1 MSEDKTIFNGLEV
14 KVLPQATHK
23 QVLTLLDQL
32 IETSIWQDAKL
43 KSKDP
48 IKNPGES
55 FVTNKLKLIR
65 ETLENE
71 N

>member
-1 MSEDKTIFNGLEV
+1 MSEDKAITH
-14 KVLPQATHK
+14 ATYE
-23 QVLTLLDQL
+23 QILTLLNQL

-55 FVTNKLKLIR
+55 FITNKLKLIR
-65 ETLENE
+65 EVLENE

>member
-1 MSEDKTIFNGLEV
+1 MSEDKAI
-14 KVLPQATHK
+14 QDATYT
-23 QVLTLLDQL
+23 QILTLLNQL

>member
-1 MSEDKTIFNGLEV
+1 MSEDKAITH
-14 KVLPQATHK
+14 ATYE
-23 QVLTLLDQL
+23 QILTLLNQL

-48 IKNPGES
+48 LKNPGES
-55 FVTNKLKLIR
+55 FITNKLKLIR
-65 ETLENE
+65 EVLENE

>member
-1 MSEDKTIFNGLEV
+1 MSEDKAITH
-14 KVLPQATHK
+14 ATYK
-23 QVLTLLDQL
+23 QILTLLHQL

-55 FVTNKLKLIR
+55 FATNKLKLIR
-65 ETLENE
+65 EVLENE

>member
-1 MSEDKTIFNGLEV
+1 MSEDKVIT
-14 KVLPQATHK
+14 QATYK
-23 QVLTLLDQL
+23 QILTLLDQL

-48 IKNPGES
+48 VKNPGES
-55 FVTNKLKLIR
+55 FITNKLKLIR
-65 ETLENE
+65 NTLENE

>member
-1 MSEDKTIFNGLEV
+1 MRDDVILT
-14 KVLPQATHK
+14 QAVHD

-48 IKNPGES
+48 VKNPGES
-55 FVTNKLKLIR
+55 FMTNKLKLIR
-65 ETLENE
+65 KTLKNE

>member
-1 MSEDKTIFNGLEV
+1 MSEDKIISHT
-14 KVLPQATHK
+14 TH
-23 QVLTLLDQL
+23 QQLLTLLDQL

-48 IKNPGES
+48 VKNPGES
-55 FVTNKLKLIR
+55 FITNKLRLIR
-65 ETLENE
+65 EVLENE

>member
-1 MSEDKTIFNGLEV
+1 MRDDVILT
-14 KVLPQATHK
+14 QAVHD

-48 IKNPGES
+48 AKNPGES
-55 FVTNKLKLIR
+55 FMTNKLKLIR
-65 ETLENE
+65 KTLKNE

>member
-1 MSEDKTIFNGLEV
+1 MSEEKSISHTTREQI
-14 KVLPQATHK
+14 
-23 QVLTLLDQL
+23 LTLLNQL

-48 IKNPGES
+48 VKNAGES
-55 FVTNKLKLIR
+55 FMTNKLKLIR
-65 ETLENE
+65 EVLENE

>member
-1 MSEDKTIFNGLEV
+1 MSEDKTISQV
-14 KVLPQATHK
+14 TYK
-23 QVLTLLDQL
+23 QILTLLDQL
-32 IETSIWQDAKL
+32 IETSVWQDAKL

-48 IKNPGES
+48 VKNPGES

-65 ETLENE
+65 KTLKNE

>member
-1 MSEDKTIFNGLEV
+1 MSEDKAIPRETYLSI
-14 KVLPQATHK
+14 
-23 QVLTLLDQL
+23 LTLLNQL

-48 IKNPGES
+48 VKNPGES
-55 FVTNKLKLIR
+55 FMTNKLRLIR
-65 ETLENE
+65 EALENG

>member
-1 MSEDKTIFNGLEV
+1 MSEDRAITH
-14 KVLPQATHK
+14 ATYE
-23 QVLTLLDQL
+23 QILTLLNQL

-55 FVTNKLKLIR
+55 FMTNKLKLIR
-65 ETLENE
+65 KTLENE

>member
-1 MSEDKTIFNGLEV
+1 MSEDKIIPHTTYA
-14 KVLPQATHK
+14 QA
-23 QVLTLLDQL
+23 LTLLNQL
-32 IETSIWQDAKL
+32 IETSIWQDSKL

-48 IKNPGES
+48 VKNPGES

>member
-1 MSEDKTIFNGLEV
+1 MSGD
-14 KVLPQATHK
+14 THTK
-23 QVLTLLDQL
+23 VLTLLGQL

-48 IKNPGES
+48 VKNTGES
-55 FVTNKLKLIR
+55 FMTNKLKLIKR
-65 ETLENE
+65 TLENE

>member
-1 MSEDKTIFNGLEV
+1 MTDDVILT
-14 KVLPQATHK
+14 QAAHD
-23 QVLTLLDQL
+23 QVLTLIDQL

-48 IKNPGES
+48 VRNPGES
-55 FVTNKLKLIR
+55 FMTNKLKLIR
-65 ETLENE
+65 TTLKNE

>member
-1 MSEDKTIFNGLEV
+1 MSEDKAIAH
-14 KVLPQATHK
+14 ATYK
-23 QVLTLLDQL
+23 RVLTLLNQL

-43 KSKDP
+43 KSKAP

-55 FVTNKLKLIR
+55 FMTNKLKLIR
-65 ETLENE
+65 EVLENE

>member
-1 MSEDKTIFNGLEV
+1 MSEDRAITH
-14 KVLPQATHK
+14 ATYE
-23 QVLTLLDQL
+23 QILTLLNQL

-55 FVTNKLKLIR
+55 FITNKLKLIR
-65 ETLENE
+65 KTLENE

>member
-1 MSEDKTIFNGLEV
+1 MSEDKVI
-14 KVLPQATHK
+14 THTTYE
-23 QVLTLLDQL
+23 QILTLLNQL
-32 IETSIWQDAKL
+32 IETSMWQDAKL

-55 FVTNKLKLIR
+55 FITNKLKLIR

>member
-1 MSEDKTIFNGLEV
+1 MSEDKTITH
-14 KVLPQATHK
+14 ATYK
-23 QVLTLLDQL
+23 QILTLLDQL

-48 IKNPGES
+48 VKNPGES
-55 FVTNKLKLIR
+55 FITNKLKLIR
-65 ETLENE
+65 DTLENE

>member
-1 MSEDKTIFNGLEV
+1 MSEDKAITH
-14 KVLPQATHK
+14 ATYE
-23 QVLTLLDQL
+23 QILTLLNQL

-48 IKNPGES
+48 VKNPGES
-55 FVTNKLKLIR
+55 FMTNKLKLIR
-65 ETLENE
+65 DTLENE

>member
-1 MSEDKTIFNGLEV
+1 MSEDKIISHTTYQQL
-14 KVLPQATHK
+14 
-23 QVLTLLDQL
+23 LTLLNQL

-48 IKNPGES
+48 LKNPGES
-55 FVTNKLKLIR
+55 FMTNKLKLIR
-65 ETLENE
+65 EALENE

>member
-1 MSEDKTIFNGLEV
+1 MSEDKIISYSTYRQI
-14 KVLPQATHK
+14 
-23 QVLTLLDQL
+23 LTLTDQL
-32 IETSIWQDAKL
+32 IETCIWQDAKL

-48 IKNPGES
+48 VKNAGES
-55 FVTNKLKLIR
+55 FMTHKLKLLR

>member
-1 MSEDKTIFNGLEV
+1 MSADKTISHVTYKQLLGL
-14 KVLPQATHK
+14 LG
-23 QVLTLLDQL
+23 QL

-55 FVTNKLKLIR
+55 FITNKLKLIR

>member
-1 MSEDKTIFNGLEV
+1 MSEDKVITH
-14 KVLPQATHK
+14 ATYK
-23 QVLTLLDQL
+23 QILTLLDQL

-48 IKNPGES
+48 VKNPGES
-55 FVTNKLKLIR
+55 FMTNKLRLIR

>member
-1 MSEDKTIFNGLEV
+1 MSEDKAISH
-14 KVLPQATHK
+14 ATYK
-23 QVLTLLDQL
+23 QILTLLSQL

-43 KSKDP
+43 KSEDP
-48 IKNPGES
+48 VKNPGES
-55 FVTNKLKLIR
+55 FMTNKLRLIR

>member
-1 MSEDKTIFNGLEV
+1 MSEDKTISHSAH
-14 KVLPQATHK
+14 QHI
-23 QVLTLLDQL
+23 LTLLSQL

-48 IKNPGES
+48 VKNPGES
-55 FVTNKLKLIR
+55 FITNKLKLIR

>member
-1 MSEDKTIFNGLEV
+1 MSEDKTMSH
-14 KVLPQATHK
+14 ATYR
-23 QVLTLLDQL
+23 QILTLIDQL

-48 IKNPGES
+48 VRNVGES

-65 ETLENE
+65 DTLKNE